1 MVLKE
6 EDNFIEITPNIE
18 YANTL
23 ISDELARGNTYER
36 IHPTISDRL
45 GSFIIGE
52 VKVTNNNLPFKFM
65 GGNDKS
71 LHYDGKL
78 TELYSEL
85 CDVAEKHKQYIPSL
99 NQQTID
105 NLLFSTLF
113 SWGEFS
119 ERLGN
124 DNKLSYLDELIG
136 LYLNIKKKKVL
147 IGKEASQLLD
157 AENRSKGFDR
167 VSEYTKE
174 HLILDGYVR
183 AEARHVGGLGVN
195 KLVYIA
201 SDMDIVIADRN
212 GGKDIVI
219 PERLS
224 SKIYSLILK
233 EIVEEHAKNNTAFYT
248 KLSTDDF
255 NAIELESRSTFR
267 RSKKNIKLL
276 NHLILL
282 MDNYITQYNTF
293 EVVKKHRYVLIYDV
307 LKALRYI
314 EYNHPTREDKYSYIR
329 TVVRDSNPNKRSK
342 TYGEKQL
349 YM

>member
-6 EDNFIEITPNIE
+6 EDNIIEITPNIE
-18 YANTL
+18 FANKL

-36 IHPTISDRL
+36 IHPTISDQL

-52 VKVTNNNLPFKFM
+52 VKVTNSNLPFRFM

-78 TELYSEL
+78 TELYNEL

-99 NQQTID
+99 NLQTID
-105 NLLFSTLF
+105 NLLFATLF

-119 ERLGN
+119 ERQGN

-157 AENRSKGFDR
+157 AEDRRKAFDR
-167 VSEYTKE
+167 IPEDTKE
-174 HLILDGYVR
+174 HLTVDGYVK

-195 KLVYIA
+195 KLVYIP

-212 GGKDIVI
+212 GGEDIVI

-224 SKIYSLILK
+224 NKIYSMLLK
-233 EIVEEHAKNNTAFYT
+233 EIIEEHERNGTKFYT
-248 KLSTDDF
+248 KVTKDDV
-255 NAIELESRSTFR
+255 NDIELESRSTFR

-282 MDNYITQYNTF
+282 MDSYITQSNTF
-293 EVVKKHRYVLIYDV
+293 EVTKKHRYVLIYDI
-307 LKALRYI
+307 LKSLLYI
-314 EYNHPTREDKYSYIR
+314 EYNHPTREDKYSYVR
-329 TVVRDSNPNKRSK
+329 TVVRDCNPHKRSK

-349 YM
+349 YL